1 MLYLLLTILLF
12 LVGLVGTI
20 LIISL
25 IIVVH
30 ELGHYYAARLCG
42 LMSCSV
48 NIGFGRILYRIKDVH
63 KTLWQLNLWPLG
75 GYVDLC
81 GKSKAKINK
90 FLKLSYPKKVFI
102 MLGGIIV
109 NVMCAVL
116 LFWCCN
122 SLGYEYKKTEV
133 GTVIK
138 PTLASQSGMLSGDLI
153 TEMNGNKIITWK
165 DVAFNLILTKAFGDK
180 LTIQVIRSDQP
191 VKLKTISIQ
200 DLSLLDKGGLF
211 NVFGILPRTEK
222 WRPVIGSVT
231 PDSPAQLAGLQKGDQ
246 VTSIGNITINNANEL
261 LSFIREHPNQTVK
274 ITFIRA
280 QKKYTK
286 MVDISSQGFISD
298 TGYLG
303 IKIAIPDKTPAL
315 YGRIDRSA
323 LHNLTYAIYETYQ
336 YVLLQFATLY
346 LLFTGSVSTDTLGGP
361 VIILSMTFS
370 LFSLQ
375 TLISLL
381 HWIAVINISL
391 AFINLLPIPVF
402 DGGRILILTI
412 ERIMGKRIKPSTQGF
427 IDRLTLSLLLGLFAM
442 ITYNDVARILGLL

>member
-48 NIGFGRILYRIKDVH
+48 NIGFGRVLYRIKDVH
-63 KTLWQLNLWPLG
+63 KTSWQLNLWPLG

-246 VTSIGNITINNANEL
+246 VTTIGNITINNANEL

-315 YGRIDRSA
+315 
-323 LHNLTYAIYETYQ
+323 
-336 YVLLQFATLY
+336 
-346 LLFTGSVSTDTLGGP
+346 
-361 VIILSMTFS
+361 
-370 LFSLQ
+370 
-375 TLISLL
+375 
-381 HWIAVINISL
+381 
-391 AFINLLPIPVF
+391 
-402 DGGRILILTI
+402 
-412 ERIMGKRIKPSTQGF
+412 
-427 IDRLTLSLLLGLFAM
+427 
-442 ITYNDVARILGLL
+442 